1 MACKTTNKDVIP
13 RYEQEVRN
21 RHLKGP
27 VKLLQCYVDYVDK
40 DLSFDQKQYYKANLY
55 AGGANEFIST
65 ISAKFDS
72 LGRVIRLRPIDSFN
86 HIVRDT
92 NAGIYFYDEE
102 DFNSKKQYT
111 QKNYPRYSYNPNIL
125 KLNQKGYSSSS
136 LNKLNDSSDLR
147 RYYEYRYVFD
157 VKERVKTE
165 YKVQY
170 YDKNIDG
177 TPEVIDST
185 YAVAYSYNK
194 KDQLIEKHFNFI
206 SDRYRDPI
214 SIDHDYDAY
223 RRYKTVEK
231 YTYNNKDLLS
241 TVKLYYDDQVFF
253 SEEYTYNNN
262 GQLTKMRR
270 IKMSDF
276 MSINKNIKPH
286 KELFFNDKGDVSKI
300 IAYSDDFKIPF
311 ATYLYVYKDYDA
323 YGNWLYCE
331 LYLDGEIKKTPTM
344 IAKRIIEYYEN

>member
-1 MACKTTNKDVIP
+1 MACKTTKKDVIP

-72 LGRVIRLRPIDSFN
+72 LGRVIRLRPIDSVN

-111 QKNYPRYSYNPNIL
+111 QKDYPRYSYNPNTL

-136 LNKLNDSSDLR
+136 QINLSDSMDLKI
-147 RYYEYRYVFD
+147 YYRYDYMFD
-157 VKERVKTE
+157 NSGKVLKEFKLTDW
-165 YKVQY
+165 
-170 YDKNIDG
+170 DKNIDG
-177 TPEVIDST
+177 KPEIIDST
-185 YAVAYSYNK
+185 YAVNYIYNT
-194 KDQLIEKHFNFI
+194 KDQLIEKQFNFI

-214 SIDHDYDAY
+214 QIDHNYDAY
-223 RRYKTVEK
+223 RRFKTVEK
-231 YTYNNKDLLS
+231 YTYNDVDLLS
-241 TVKLYYDDQVFF
+241 TVKLYYDNQVFF
-253 SEEYTYNNN
+253 REEYTYNNN

-300 IAYSDDFKIPF
+300 IAYRDDFKTPF
-311 ATYLYVYKDYDA
+311 ATYLYVYKNYDS
-323 YGNWLYCE
+323 YDNWLYCE
-331 LYLDGEIKKTPTM
+331 LHLDGEIKKTPTM
-344 IAKRIIEYYEN
+344 LAKRIIEYYEN

>member
-1 MACKTTNKDVIP
+1 MACKTTKKDVP
-13 RYEQEVRN
+13 RYEQELRN

-27 VKLLQCYVDYVDK
+27 VKLLQCHVDYVHK
-40 DLSFDQKQYYKANLY
+40 DLSFDQKQYYKASFPG
-55 AGGANEFIST
+55 GGASEFISSVA
-65 ISAKFDS
+65 IKFDT
-72 LGRVIRLRPIDSFN
+72 LGRQIRKWSSVDSVDQVFY
-86 HIVRDT
+86 DT
-92 NAGIYFYDEE
+92 RAGVYFYDEH
-102 DFNSKKQYT
+102 DFESKKKYVRE
-111 QKNYPRYSYNPNIL
+111 KHPRYTYNPNIL
-125 KLNQKGYSSSS
+125 KLNQKYYSTIN
-136 LNKLNDSSDLR
+136 LIDRKDSSDLR
-147 RYYEYRYVFD
+147 RYYEYKYVFD
-157 VKERVKTE
+157 REGKVKTE
-165 YKVQY
+165 YKLQY
-170 YDKNIDG
+170 YDKDVDG
-177 TPEVIDST
+177 NPEVRDSA

-194 KDQLIEKHFNFI
+194 KDQLIEKRFNFI

-214 SIDHDYDAY
+214 SIDHNYDAY
-223 RRYKTVEK
+223 RRFKTVEK